1 MGRRWTFGVRGWCSS
16 SCWAATRP
24 STTRTSRR
32 SSRRSVAGRSPST
45 TPSGT
50 PSPTGARPRC
60 LRVCGR
66 LCDSFGLV
74 CPERLEVLWDLCSR
88 DRWRLLFLC
97 MLCCK
102 ESVTDL
108 LVTLQPAVAKPCSS
122 RSGQPNPEFQS
133 MDSNLPRISS
143 SWLLMHYLYRSS
155 CRTSFVAPA
164 RVMLQLHL
172 RHVKQFHSC
181 QGSHACDAGGSAGGK
196 IS

>member
-1 MGRRWTFGVRGWCSS
+1 MGRQWTCGVRGWCSS

-50 PSPTGARPRC
+50 PSPTGARPDAC
-60 LRVCGR
+60 VCVAGSVT
-66 LCDSFGLV
+66 LSDWCVQSG
-74 CPERLEVLWDLCSR
+74 
-88 DRWRLLFLC
+88 WRFCGTFALGTAGGCRPCACYAAKRAC
-97 MLCCK
+97 M
-102 ESVTDL
+102 TDL

-143 SWLLMHYLYRSS
+143 SWLLAHFLYRSS
-155 CRTSFVAPA
+155 CRTSLSSQ
-164 RVMLQLHL
+164 R
-172 RHVKQFHSC
+172 
-181 QGSHACDAGGSAGGK
+181 G
-196 IS
+196 